1 MFVDLIFK
9 QKQLSL
15 IIADLLKVL
24 FQVKVLNNDVVINL
38 FFIETCN

>member
-1 MFVDLIFK
+1 MFVGLVFK

-15 IIADLLKVL
+15 TIADLLKVP
-24 FQVKVLNNDVVINL
+24 FQARVSNNDVVINL